1 MHRISYGTGWYTLI
15 QQYVAVVISIGVR
28 PCSIHQIYAFCT
40 PSQSNLSLLLCIWA
54 YCYAYGQ
61 DNTMYHIQGNER
73 FSQGAVFRNTVQ
85 NRYQVG
91 GRYPTTSSHF
101 SAQQDMLPAKNMI
114 ATQARQN
121 KRRHAFQRCP
131 WEACNR
137 KGKKTHV
144 HSDGFRNNHM
154 PNIEG
159 TLS

>member
-1 MHRISYGTGWYTLI
+1 MARVDTRL
-15 QQYVAVVISIGVR
+15 QQYVAVVITIGVR
-28 PCSIHQIYAFCT
+28 PWSIHHIYALCK
-40 PSQSNLSLLLCIWA
+40 PSQSHLSLLLCIRA
-54 YCYAYGQ
+54 YCYAHGQ

-73 FSQGAVFRNTVQ
+73 FSQGAVFRNTVH

-91 GRYPTTSSHF
+91 GRYPTQPLHISVHNKICCR
-101 SAQQDMLPAKNMI
+101 QNMI